1 MSVSRPS
8 GHPPP
13 SHPYLD
19 GPYPRAY
26 AHRGWHL
33 GELAGLENTM
43 AAFAR
48 AVDEGFGYLELDVHA
63 TADGVAVVHHD
74 RLLDRTTDARGPLA
88 LRTAA
93 ELDRVRVVGPH
104 RREPVPQL
112 ADVLA
117 ALPGTRVTVELKS
130 AAAVRPVLDLLG
142 RLDAWHRVCLAG
154 YQDPWLRMAR
164 RLAREQG
171 APLFT
176 SMGHTSVVGLRVR
189 GWAHRRHCQGDETAG
204 HLLQAPVG
212 YPAAV
217 SSPRPVRPPGRGRAR
232 LRPPVRGD
240 LAQLPHR
247 FAGVT
252 VVDADVLRVAHGS
265 GREVHVWTVDDPVA
279 MAALLD
285 AGADGILT
293 DRPDVL
299 RDLLRART
307 HRVRP

>member
-104 RREPVPQL
+104 RREPVPHL

-117 ALPGTRVTVELKS
+117 ALPDTRVTVELKS
-130 AAAVRPVLDLLG
+130 ASAVRPVLDLLA

-154 YQDPWLRMAR
+154 YPEPWLRAAR
-164 RLAREQG
+164 RLARAQD

-189 GWAHRRHCQGDETAG
+189 GWAHRRRSGA
-204 HLLQAPVG
+204 
-212 YPAAV
+212 
-217 SSPRPVRPPGRGRAR
+217 RPPGRPGAR
-232 LRPPVRGD
+232 LAPPVHGD

-265 GREVHVWTVDDPVA
+265 GREVHVWTVDEPAV

-293 DRPDVL
+293 DRPDLL
-299 RDLLRART
+299 RDLLQART
-307 HRVRP
+307 HPRP

>member
-1 MSVSRPS
+1 
-8 GHPPP
+8 
-13 SHPYLD
+13 
-19 GPYPRAY
+19 
-26 AHRGWHL
+26 
-33 GELAGLENTM
+33 M

-74 RLLDRTTDARGPLA
+74 RALDRTTDARGPLA
-88 LRTAA
+88 ARTAA

-104 RREPVPQL
+104 RREPIPHL

-117 ALPGTRVTVELKS
+117 ALPDTRVTVELKS
-130 AAAVRPVLDLLG
+130 GAAIGPVLDVLA

-154 YQDPWLRMAR
+154 YQDPWLRVAR
-164 RLAREQG
+164 RIAGEQG

-189 GWAHRRHCQGDETAG
+189 GWTHRRR
-204 HLLQAPVG
+204 
-212 YPAAV
+212 
-217 SSPRPVRPPGRGRAR
+217 SRPPGRPVPR
-232 LRPPVRGD
+232 LGPPVRGD
-240 LAQLPHR
+240 LAQLPLR

-265 GREVHVWTVDDPVA
+265 GREVHVWTVDDPAV

-293 DRPDVL
+293 DRPDLL
-299 RDLLRART
+299 RDLLRARAT
-307 HRVRP
+307 RS